1 MRTKGKGKKQELNE
15 PGVPSFDVFR
25 LEVMKIY
32 PAGDLTEAYEKI
44 HWYIENEKI
53 CADGTPITYCLIM
66 DKFAAHIRAW
76 NMRYGSR
83 EPKFIGKADEEKR
96 KDLLNFIYLKWYE
109 QEFIPFA
116 SQGERNKYL
125 FGDFPVE
132 YLKQQLD
139 EFKRKFPN
147 ETGKQ
152 TGY

>member
-1 MRTKGKGKKQELNE
+1 MTAKIADKQRKVTKTE
-15 PGVPSFDVFR
+15 VPSFDAFR
-25 LEVMKIY
+25 QEIMKIY

-44 HWYIENEKI
+44 FWYIEREKI
-53 CADGTPITYCLIM
+53 CADGTPISYRLIM

-109 QEFIPFA
+109 QEFVPSA
-116 SQGERNKYL
+116 GQGERNKYL
-125 FGDFPVE
+125 FGAFPVE

-147 ETGKQ
+147 ETGKS
-152 TGY
+152 TG

>member
-1 MRTKGKGKKQELNE
+1 MRSKGKGKKLELLE
-15 PGVPSFDVFR
+15 PDVPSFTVFHQ
-25 LEVMKIY
+25 EVMKIY
-32 PAGDLTEAYEKI
+32 PAGDLIEAYDKI
-44 HWYIENEKI
+44 LWYIENEKN
-53 CADGTPITYCLIM
+53 CADGTPITYRLIM

-109 QEFIPFA
+109 QEFILSA

-132 YLKQQLD
+132 YLKQKLD
-139 EFKRKFPN
+139 EFKLKFPN
-147 ETGKQ
+147 ETGKS
-152 TGY
+152 TG

>member
-1 MRTKGKGKKQELNE
+1 MTTKGKGKQKALIESD
-15 PGVPSFDVFR
+15 VPSFKVFR
-25 LEVMKIY
+25 QEIMKIF

-44 HWYIENEKI
+44 QWYIENERT
-53 CADGTPITYCLIM
+53 CADGTPISYRLIM

-76 NMRYGSR
+76 NMRFGSR

-96 KDLLNFIYLKWYE
+96 KDLLNFIYLKYYE
-109 QEFIPFA
+109 QEFVPSA

-139 EFKRKFPN
+139 EFKLKFPN
-147 ETGKQ
+147 ETG
-152 TGY
+152 

>member
-1 MRTKGKGKKQELNE
+1 MTTNGKGKRKEQIESE
-15 PGVPSFDVFR
+15 VPSFDVFR
-25 LEVMKIY
+25 QEIMKIY

-44 HWYIENEKI
+44 LWYIEREKI
-53 CADGTPITYCLIM
+53 CADGTPISYQLIM

-109 QEFIPFA
+109 QEFVPSA

-139 EFKRKFPN
+139 KFKRKFPN
-147 ETGKQ
+147 ETSKS
-152 TGY
+152 TC